1 MKIDIND
8 HRKIFAFQE
17 EFQNLFPHLKVEFLS
32 KPSRTGGPA
41 SKKIMKNSKTLGDCR
56 LEHNKGELTL
66 FPGMAASD
74 LMQTLRDTYGLS
86 VILYRKSGS
95 EWIEIPET
103 ASYNLEE
110 QDKGIGTPA

>member
-17 EFQNLFPHLKVEFLS
+17 EFNSLFPHLKVEFLS
-32 KPSRTGGPA
+32 KPSRAGSAA
-41 SKKIMKNSKTLGDCR
+41 SKKIMRNSKTLGNCR

-66 FPGMAASD
+66 LPAMTASD

-86 VILYRKSGS
+86 VILYRKSGA
-95 EWIEIPET
+95 EWVKILENAAYT
-103 ASYNLEE
+103 LEE
-110 QDKGIGTPA
+110 HDKGKGNPG